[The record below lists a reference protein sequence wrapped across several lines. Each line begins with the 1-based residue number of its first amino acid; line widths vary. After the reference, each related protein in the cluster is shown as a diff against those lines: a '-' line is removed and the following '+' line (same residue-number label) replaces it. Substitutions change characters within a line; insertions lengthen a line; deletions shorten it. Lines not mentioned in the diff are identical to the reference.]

1 MSSAPPLIL
10 ASSSP
15 YRAAML
21 ERLGVPFTTRTSG
34 IDETAEPGE
43 TPESLARRLALAKA
57 EHVAAGEID
66 TLVLGADQVA
76 SVNGEILGKPGGRDR
91 AIEQLGRMS
100 GEEVVYLSAIALLDQ
115 NRQRV
120 DVVPTRLRFRQL
132 NRDEIVRYVDR
143 DAPFD
148 CAGSMRSEAGG
159 IALLESMS
167 SEDPT
172 AIIGMPL
179 IRISQWLRDIGYRVP

>member
-1 MSSAPPLIL
+1 MPSPPYLIL

-21 ERLGVPFTTRTSG
+21 ERLGVPFTAVTSG

-43 TPESLARRLALAKA
+43 TPESLARRLAVAKA
-57 EHVAAGEID
+57 EHVATEHID
-66 TLVLGADQVA
+66 AIVLGADQVA

-100 GEEVVYLSAIALLDQ
+100 GNEVVFLSAVALLGQD
-115 NRQRV
+115 RREV
-120 DVVPTRLRFRQL
+120 DVVPTRLRFRDL
-132 NRDEIVRYVDR
+132 GDGEITRYVDH
-143 DAPFD
+143 DEPFD
-148 CAGSMRSEAGG
+148 CAGAMRSEAGG

-167 SEDPT
+167 SDDPT

-179 IRISQWLRDIGYRVP
+179 IRISKWLREVGYQVP